1 MSPQYLSET
10 RQEYY
15 FDDVGKNR
23 SLVVD
28 DSATPVFSKPHLFD
42 AAINFYTLVRSCTQF
57 ELMVDAWV
65 VFILLMNFKLP
76 LLNVVLNHEFCILNE
91 IGGCS
96 TFLEKVNF
104 FRYWVTDQP
113 KLKFTITEVEAKVE
127 PKDF

>member
-1 MSPQYLSET
+1 V
-10 RQEYY
+10 R
-15 FDDVGKNR
+15 
-23 SLVVD
+23 
-28 DSATPVFSKPHLFD
+28 HLFFPNHTYL
-42 AAINFYTLVRSCTQF
+42 APPSTFTLVRSCTQF

-91 IGGCS
+91 IGACS

-113 KLKFTITEVEAKVE
+113 KLKFTITEVEAEDE